1 MRQRYSAEQWL
12 AWIEQQAAS
21 GVTIA
26 DFCDSI
32 GVAENTFYV
41 WRRKLRS
48 ETVASAI
55 SEAGLSCSFVEIA
68 VADADARSAG
78 LIEIELPCGALV
90 RVPAADSLIRQVL
103 GVLLESGAAYAGG
116 SSC

>member
-1 MRQRYSAEQWL
+1 MWQRQRYSAEQWSE
-12 AWIEQQAAS
+12 WIEQQAES
-21 GVTIA
+21 GETIA

-48 ETVASAI
+48 QVVATSCL
-55 SEAGLSCSFVEIA
+55 EGGLTGGLVEFA
-68 VADADARSAG
+68 VADAPSPG
-78 LIEIELPCGALV
+78 SIEIDLPCGALV
-90 RVPAADSLIRQVL
+90 RVSSDESLIRQVL
-103 GVLLESGAAYAGG
+103 GVLLEAGAPDAGG